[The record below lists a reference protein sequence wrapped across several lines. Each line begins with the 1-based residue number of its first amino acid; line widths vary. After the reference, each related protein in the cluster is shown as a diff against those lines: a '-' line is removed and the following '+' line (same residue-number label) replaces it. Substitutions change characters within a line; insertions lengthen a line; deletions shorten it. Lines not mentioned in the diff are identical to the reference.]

1 MAISLYDASI
11 RAFLQ
16 TLGAIDGFLGKGL
29 AHCRENGVDPEELV
43 EARIFPD
50 MHPLRFQIQ
59 NVFIFSVGAIEAIKN
74 GEMRRP
80 SERPQQNYA
89 ELQALV
95 AEARKKLEHVT
106 PDEINARE
114 GAEVV
119 QEARDTKRHFT
130 AEDFLFSFALPN
142 FYFHATTAYDIL
154 RMKGVP
160 LGKRDFMGVLRTKG

>member
-130 AEDFLFSFALPN
+130 AEAQLGANPPLASAQQGFLEA
-142 FYFHATTAYDIL
+142 FHVESRIHDPHLERWRAQ
-154 RMKGVP
+154 P
-160 LGKRDFMGVLRTKG
+160 Q